1 MTEKESTNPLFS
13 NPLEAY
19 PGLTVSDLNRYLPAL
34 QKVDDIEMT
43 IDTMRDGVFLTDGL
57 EGLRK
62 LPSASIDV
70 IITDPPES
78 PWRGK
83 DRPGS
88 PMTLQ
93 EYYKWNSNWLEE
105 AHRVLKS
112 TGALYLFC
120 DWRLSGMY
128 HSMLTNFLH
137 VQTRITWRKM
147 QAGETSKAV
156 TWKNQ
161 AADIWF
167 ATKTKDF
174 LFHQEVL
181 TDQKDMQPALAQEK
195 GPSNLWVDILDTHVT
210 SDDKLSADKPE
221 LLIER
226 ILKASSFKLNWIVD
240 PFMGSGAVGVVT
252 KKLGRRFIG
261 FEADQDQLL
270 ISMKRIDQS

>member
-1 MTEKESTNPLFS
+1 
-13 NPLEAY
+13 
-19 PGLTVSDLNRYLPAL
+19 
-34 QKVDDIEMT
+34 
-43 IDTMRDGVFLTDGL
+43 
-57 EGLRK
+57 
-62 LPSASIDV
+62 
-70 IITDPPES
+70 
-78 PWRGK
+78 
-83 DRPGS
+83 
-88 PMTLQ
+88 
-93 EYYKWNSNWLEE
+93 
-105 AHRVLKS
+105 
-112 TGALYLFC
+112 
-120 DWRLSGMY
+120 
-128 HSMLTNFLH
+128 MLTNFLH

-147 QAGETSKAV
+147 KAGETSKAV

-226 ILKASSFKLNWIVD
+226 ILKASSFKLNWVVD

>member
-1 MTEKESTNPLFS
+1 
-13 NPLEAY
+13 
-19 PGLTVSDLNRYLPAL
+19 
-34 QKVDDIEMT
+34 MT
-43 IDTMRDGVFLTDGL
+43 IDSMHDGVFLTDGL

-62 LPSASIDV
+62 LPSSSIDI
-70 IITDPPES
+70 IITDPPEN

-93 EYYKWNSNWLEE
+93 EYYKWNNNWLEQ

-147 QAGETSKAV
+147 LAGETSKSV
-156 TWKNQ
+156 TWNNQ
-161 AADIWF
+161 TADIWF
-167 ATKTKDF
+167 ATKTNDF
-174 LFHQEVL
+174 LFHQDIIS
-181 TDQKDMQPALAQEK
+181 DQKDIKPSLENVS
-195 GPSNLWVDILDTHVT
+195 GPSNLWVDIIDSHRGKSENLND
-210 SDDKLSADKPE
+210 DKPE
-221 LLIER
+221 ALIKR
-226 ILKASSFKLNWIVD
+226 ILDASSFKLNWVVD
-240 PFMGSGAVGVVT
+240 PFMGSGGIGVVT

-261 FEADQDQLL
+261 FETDQDQLL

>member
-1 MTEKESTNPLFS
+1 MSKKHIAKPLLS
-13 NPLEAY
+13 NPIEPY

-34 QKVDDIEMT
+34 QKVDDINMT
-43 IDTMRDGVFLTDGL
+43 IDSMHDGVFLTDGL

-62 LPSASIDV
+62 LPSSSIDI
-70 IITDPPES
+70 IITDPPEN

-93 EYYKWNSNWLEE
+93 EYYKWNNNWLEQ

-147 QAGETSKAV
+147 LAGETSKSV
-156 TWKNQ
+156 TWNNQ
-161 AADIWF
+161 TADIWF
-167 ATKTKDF
+167 ATKTNDF
-174 LFHQEVL
+174 LFHQDIIS
-181 TDQKDMQPALAQEK
+181 DQKDINSSLENLS
-195 GPSNLWVDILDTHVT
+195 GSSNLWADIINSHRGKSENLND
-210 SDDKLSADKPE
+210 DKPE
-221 LLIER
+221 ALIKR
-226 ILKASSFKLNWIVD
+226 ILDASSFKLNWVVD
-240 PFMGSGAVGVVT
+240 PFMGSGGIGVVT

-261 FEADQDQLL
+261 FETDQDQLL

>member
-1 MTEKESTNPLFS
+1 MT
-13 NPLEAY
+13 LE
-19 PGLTVSDLNRYLPAL
+19 
-34 QKVDDIEMT
+34 
-43 IDTMRDGVFLTDGL
+43 TMYDGVFLTDGL

-62 LPSASIDV
+62 LPASSIDI

-88 PMTLQ
+88 PLTLQ

-128 HSMLTNFLH
+128 HSMLTNFLK

-147 QAGETSKAV
+147 QAGETSKSV

-174 LFHQEVL
+174 LFNQEAIS
-181 TDQKDMQPALAQEK
+181 DQKDMKPALAQGS
-195 GPSNLWVDILDTHVT
+195 GPSNLWVDILDAHVT
-210 SDDKLSADKPE
+210 PAEEMSGDKPE

-226 ILKASSFKLNWIVD
+226 ILKASSFKLNWGVD
-240 PFMGSGAVGVVT
+240 PFMGSGGVGVVT

>member
-1 MTEKESTNPLFS
+1 
-13 NPLEAY
+13 
-19 PGLTVSDLNRYLPAL
+19 
-34 QKVDDIEMT
+34 
-43 IDTMRDGVFLTDGL
+43 MRDGLFLTDGL
-57 EGLRK
+57 DGLRK
-62 LPSASIDV
+62 LPAASIDI

-128 HSMLTNFLH
+128 HSMLTNFLK

-156 TWKNQ
+156 TWKNH

-174 LFHQEVL
+174 LFHQEAIS
-181 TDQKDMQPALAQEK
+181 DQKDMEPALSQSS

-210 SDDKLSADKPE
+210 TAKVMSGDKPE

-226 ILKASSFKLNWIVD
+226 ILKASSFKLNWVVD
-240 PFMGSGAVGVVT
+240 PFMGTGSVGVVT

>member
-1 MTEKESTNPLFS
+1 MAEKESTNPLFS

-19 PGLTVSDLNRYLPAL
+19 PGLTVADLNQYLPAL
-34 QKVDDIEMT
+34 QKTDDIEMT
-43 IDTMRDGVFLTDGL
+43 LETMHDGLFLTDGL

-62 LPSASIDV
+62 LPAASIDI

-78 PWRGK
+78 PWRGRG
-83 DRPGS
+83 RPGS

-112 TGALYLFC
+112 TGVLYLFC

-128 HSMLTNFLH
+128 HSMLTNILQ

-174 LFHQEVL
+174 LFNQE
-181 TDQKDMQPALAQEK
+181 TISDQKNMERKPAQ
-195 GPSNLWVDILDTHVT
+195 GSGSSNLWVDILDTHVT
-210 SDDKLSADKPE
+210 PGEEMRGDKPE

-226 ILKASSFKLNWIVD
+226 ILKASSFKLNWVVD
-240 PFMGSGAVGVVT
+240 PFMGSGGVGVVT

>member
-1 MTEKESTNPLFS
+1 MSKKHIAKPLLS
-13 NPLEAY
+13 NPIEPY

-34 QKVDDIEMT
+34 QKVDDIDMT
-43 IDTMRDGVFLTDGL
+43 IDSMHDGVFLTDGL

-62 LPSASIDV
+62 LPSSSIDI
-70 IITDPPES
+70 IITDPPEN

-93 EYYKWNSNWLEE
+93 EYYKWNNNWLEQ

-147 QAGETSKAV
+147 LAGETSKSV
-156 TWKNQ
+156 TWN
-161 AADIWF
+161 
-167 ATKTKDF
+167 
-174 LFHQEVL
+174 
-181 TDQKDMQPALAQEK
+181 
-195 GPSNLWVDILDTHVT
+195 N
-210 SDDKLSADKPE
+210 
-221 LLIER
+221 
-226 ILKASSFKLNWIVD
+226 
-240 PFMGSGAVGVVT
+240 
-252 KKLGRRFIG
+252 
-261 FEADQDQLL
+261 
-270 ISMKRIDQS
+270 